1 MDRAEAVKELKETFS
16 ILHGDVE
23 EVISLHGDEM
33 EAFHVRMMIRT
44 YSALIEG
51 LLYQMRQVAIN
62 SEKEDHAVF
71 SSEERIMLNE
81 KSLSLNKKGEIEEKD
96 NFERTLPMLLF
107 TFKQYAKIH
116 GGEFSP
122 DTEGNGWKCMK
133 QFIAI
138 RNRIV
143 HPKSKDYLVLSK
155 TEWRDINIGI
165 DWFNLTVKN
174 LFAETDK
181 ADEYF
186 RSQSKN
192 Q

>member
-1 MDRAEAVKELKETFS
+1 MLGSAEAVKELKETFS

-122 DTEGNGWKCMK
+122 DTGGNGWKCMK

-143 HPKSKDYLVLSK
+143 HPKSKDYLVLS
-155 TEWRDINIGI
+155 EDRM
-165 DWFNLTVKN
+165 
-174 LFAETDK
+174 AR
-181 ADEYF
+181 Y
-186 RSQSKN
+186 
-192 Q
+192 